1 VHITN
6 SVARWLPLASAG
18 VVMCSSWMFSQNPQV
33 QLSTARRFP
42 TVVFTSV
49 LWSADPSYY
58 SIAIDSS
65 GVATY
70 LSAPSS
76 LEKTGVPYTIEFQA
90 TDRTRRLTFN
100 LARSLDFF
108 AGESAEPAV
117 SPEKISIRTL
127 AYTDEHLNNQLTYAA
142 PSGPDLEE
150 ITSVFEQLSETLE
163 CGRRLAY
170 LQQQHPEAVG
180 SELQGLQNLLDRRQ
194 VREFQALVPL
204 LRVIASDQRIDAST
218 HKLAET
224 LLQLA
229 QRWR

>member
-1 VHITN
+1 
-6 SVARWLPLASAG
+6 
-18 VVMCSSWMFSQNPQV
+18 
-33 QLSTARRFP
+33 
-42 TVVFTSV
+42 V

-127 AYTDEHLNNQLTYAA
+127 SYTDEHLNNQLTYTA
-142 PSGPDLEE
+142 PSGPDLDE

-163 CGRRLAY
+163 CGRRVGY

-180 SELQGLQNLLDRRQ
+180 SELQSLQNLVDRHQ

-204 LRVIASDQRIDAST
+204 LRVVVSDQRVDAST
-218 HKLAET
+218 HKAAQR
-224 LLQLA
+224 LLQMA
-229 QRWR
+229 ERSR